1 MMDDLI
7 GLIFAVMTTGIRCVR
22 FQSWGGEL
30 NIGYQIEETTGT
42 HCAKLG
48 RVFEVHIR
56 TSASWERQLVHTV
69 SKVGGF
75 EP

>member
-30 NIGYQIEETTGT
+30 NTG
-42 HCAKLG
+42 
-48 RVFEVHIR
+48 VHI
-56 TSASWERQLVHTV
+56 
-69 SKVGGF
+69 KVGVNNGF
-75 EP
+75 EKEVPSFLSR

>member
-30 NIGYQIEETTGT
+30 NIGYQIEETTGA

-48 RVFEVHIR
+48 RVFEVHIQYKCKLGE
-56 TSASWERQLVHTV
+56 TTCTHCLQGWGV
-69 SKVGGF
+69 
-75 EP
+75 